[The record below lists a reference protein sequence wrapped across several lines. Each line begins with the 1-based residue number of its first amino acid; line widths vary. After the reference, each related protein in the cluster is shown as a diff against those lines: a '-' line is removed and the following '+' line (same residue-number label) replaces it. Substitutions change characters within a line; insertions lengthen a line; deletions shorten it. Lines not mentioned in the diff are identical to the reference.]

1 MVASPASYPNQISRR
16 RQTYIFRAIG
26 SLTHPILPILFREE
40 PPMGPVKACGGAI
53 NSQISLR
60 AASSL
65 NDPYGFPFVSFSQI
79 IVKVFAKKMNTA
91 LTTGQA
97 PGPPKGKE
105 KCRDPMT
112 TREKKEK
119 GENKNTSEE
128 TESKRSGSVI
138 RGSLVERG

>member
-1 MVASPASYPNQISRR
+1 
-16 RQTYIFRAIG
+16 
-26 SLTHPILPILFREE
+26 
-40 PPMGPVKACGGAI
+40 MGPVKACGGAI

-128 TESKRSGSVI
+128 TGKNRRQEKWVRDPRITRRKR
-138 RGSLVERG
+138 